1 MVIRDGQ
8 IMQKELRDLRFS
20 VDDLIEQLRAA
31 GYFDPSEVLFAVV
44 ETTGSLSVYPRFAA
58 RPATG
63 GDLGLHRDD
72 FIDAPPVVIVDQG
85 RVLPD
90 SLDYCGV
97 SPVWLQKALEQEGI
111 AQKDIFLMICDRRR
125 KYHIV
130 KKDKT

>member
-1 MVIRDGQ
+1 
-8 IMQKELRDLRFS
+8 MQKELRDLRFS
-20 VDDLIEQLRAA
+20 VDDLIEQLAAA

-85 RVLPD
+85 RYCPLPWTTAA
-90 SLDYCGV
+90 YRRYGC
-97 SPVWLQKALEQEGI
+97 
-111 AQKDIFLMICDRRR
+111 RRR
-125 KYHIV
+125 WNRRALPRR
-130 KKDKT
+130 TSS